1 MHPRT
6 SGVMKGVLAV
16 SLALGTV
23 SGTHTASAQSPTALG
38 YRNVISINPLGIPFE
53 YIAIEYERMVSPMT
67 SLGFTGSYFGA
78 EWLDGSYSTGE
89 AKLRFYP
96 NEEGPKGFSIGLAAG
111 ITRIAEDVFDGGDRV
126 ETRPTAA
133 VLIDYNWILGKS
145 KRVVVGTG
153 LGAKRIFGVGEDFN
167 DLSVAYPTARF
178 QVGIRY

>member
-1 MHPRT
+1 M

-16 SLALGTV
+16 SLALG
-23 SGTHTASAQSPTALG
+23 SAAAGRPAAAQSPTAVG
-38 YRNVISINPLGIPFE
+38 YRNVFSINPLGIPFE

-78 EWLDGSYSTGE
+78 EWLDGSYATGE

-96 NEEGPKGFSIGLAAG
+96 NEEGPKGFSLGLAAG
-111 ITRIAEDVFDGGDRV
+111 ITRVSEDVFDADDRV

-145 KRVVVGTG
+145 KRIVVGTG
-153 LGAKRIFGVGEDFN
+153 LGAKRIFGVGDDFN
-167 DLSVAYPTARF
+167 DLAVAYPTARF
-178 QVGIRY
+178 LVGIRY